1 MIQELRILD
10 NDNVTLFNKGARY
23 VIPLYQR
30 AYAWEDEEIEQ
41 LIDDINDSTGDY
53 YIGSLIVAKI
63 KGQEEQYEVVDGQ
76 QCLTTLYLLLHYLKL
91 RRGWNGKV
99 GETLSFDC
107 RPNSNY
113 TLRHI
118 EALLPDKK
126 PFVGDED
133 RLEQSIMNGIKV
145 IEQKFPTGDAFIERL
160 KRVILYRIEVPEH
173 TDLNRYFEI
182 MNTRG
187 EQLEQ
192 HDILKAQLMGYLSS
206 RREQEFFARVWDAC
220 RDMTGYVQMHFAK
233 AEREKI
239 FGSEWG
245 KIPSDKWIDFKVC
258 LDMGQRA
265 DEEATKGEDEAVSIE
280 EIINSLSSEK
290 IDDDTDDDRASIRF
304 ESIIGFPH
312 FLLHV
317 LRVLIK
323 VEGVLFD
330 GGKELGSLLDDKRLL
345 NDFNEVISD
354 GRMEGKRIKDNKR
367 EFARRFILFL
377 LRSRFLFDQFIIKR
391 EYAGGDQEGIWSLKA
406 LCAVESRP
414 SYVNTRLCSPNEGE
428 ETYAPRNKESLM
440 IQSALR
446 VSYTSPKV
454 MHWITDLLKWLFNN
468 YATEGMPNLPEAAE
482 RIAAKAVQTFLKA
495 GKYKSKF
502 RHVIPFYAVQTSL
515 KAGEYKFGV
524 QTPDVVFNYLDF
536 LLWKDY
542 ALGVQT
548 SDAVFYYLDY
558 LLWKDYALGVQTP
571 HIVFNYLD
579 YLLWKSD
586 KKKYNDFVF
595 EFRNSVEHWYP
606 QNPSERSFET
616 WNKCDRFGNLCIIS
630 RSVNSKF
637 SNLSPQSK
645 MKTYEKMVQKGSL
658 KLRIMGDIIEG
669 CSNEEWKQRKC
680 VVHEKDMISIL
691 TQRVGEILPE

>member
-10 NDNVTLFNKGARY
+10 NDNVTLFDKGAHY

-30 AYAWEDEEIEQ
+30 AYAWEDEEIVQ

-53 YIGSLIVAKI
+53 YIGSLVVAKL
-63 KGQEEQYEVVDGQ
+63 KSKVETYEVVDGQ
-76 QCLTTLYLLLHYLKL
+76 QRLTTLYLLLHYLGLTRRPEWGGTEKL
-91 RRGWNGKV
+91 TFSCRQKSND
-99 GETLSFDC
+99 TLERIQD
-107 RPNSNY
+107 
-113 TLRHI
+113 
-118 EALLPDKK
+118 LLPDEKRLAD
-126 PFVGDED
+126 DED
-133 RLEQSIMNGIKV
+133 RLEQSIRNGLKV
-145 IEQKFPTGDAFIERL
+145 IRQKFVPEARRGKRVKVGDAIDVDAFVERL

-233 AEREKI
+233 DEREKI

-258 LDMGQRA
+258 LNMGQRA

-330 GGKELGSLLDDKRLL
+330 GGKEFGRLLDDKNLL
-345 NDFNEVISD
+345 ADYNKVIAC
-354 GRMEGKRIKDNKR
+354 GQMGAKPIKENTAI
-367 EFARRFILFL
+367 FARKFILFL
-377 LRSRFLFDQFIIKR
+377 LRSRFLFDKFIIKR
-391 EYAGGDQEGIWSLKA
+391 KYEEDDQDRGWSLKE
-406 LCAVESRP
+406 LSTSGEENSKRNKRP
-414 SYVNTRLCSPNEGE
+414 YYVNTALGRYRERGKE
-428 ETYAPRNKESLM
+428 EKSLERNKECLM

-454 MHWITDLLKWLFNN
+454 MHWITELLVWLFDK
-468 YATEGMPNLPEAAE
+468 ESELPKLADKAE
-482 RIAAKAVQTFLKA
+482 RIAAEAVAKGFFDKSLEEMGEYDLQE
-495 GKYKSKF
+495 YKSED
-502 RHVIPFYAVQTSL
+502 YA
-515 KAGEYKFGV
+515 FGV
-524 QTPDVVFNYLDF
+524 R
-536 LLWKDY
+536 
-542 ALGVQT
+542 
-548 SDAVFYYLDY
+548 
-558 LLWKDYALGVQTP
+558 TP

-579 YLLWKSD
+579 YLLWKAD
-586 KKKYNDFVF
+586 KEKYNDFVF

-606 QNPSERSFET
+606 QNPSEKSGVK
-616 WNKCDRFGNLCIIS
+616 WNERDRFGNLCIIS

-637 SNLSPQSK
+637 SNLLPGSK
-645 MKTYEKMVQKGSL
+645 MQSYKKMVQKGSL

-669 CSNEEWKQRKC
+669 CSSEDWMRSGC
-680 VVHEKDMISIL
+680 DDHEKKMINVLEKSF
-691 TQRVGEILPE
+691 QNNGC